1 MQCIGR
7 LVPGFSRQQL
17 VIFFCKI
24 FSKIAAPF
32 VFMNIEIISGSP
44 RKDSVT
50 YRIAIHLL
58 EKIGRNST
66 HTINIIDVRDWELP
80 LMQQETIRDIE
91 TAPGHLQPLAKRI
104 FEADAFILIT
114 PEYNGSYTSALK
126 ALFDLFPHQ
135 KRKAFGIVTAS
146 SGSMGGMRASQQL
159 HLFINA
165 LFGIPSPFMLITPFV
180 DKKFGPGGELID
192 PDFERQVSAFMNE
205 FLWLAEKLAPV

>member
-1 MQCIGR
+1 
-7 LVPGFSRQQL
+7 
-17 VIFFCKI
+17 
-24 FSKIAAPF
+24 
-32 VFMNIEIISGSP
+32 MNIEIISGSP

-50 YRIAIHLL
+50 YRIALHLL
-58 EKIGRNST
+58 EKIGKYST

-91 TAPGHLQPLAKRI
+91 TAPAHLQPLAKRI

-180 DKKFGPGGELID
+180 DKKFGPGGELND
-192 PDFERQVSAFMNE
+192 PDFERQVIAFMNE
-205 FLWLAEKLAPV
+205 FLWLAEKLVPV